1 MLKTLVMT
9 GVICLV
15 TAHARGQTITEI
27 GDQLMADQSNQIHAS
42 MTMSAHD
49 DFDHPLGSAA
59 DIYEYNTI
67 SPGKA
72 FALSLI
78 LPGAGQLYTGSK
90 FKAAVSFALEAALW
104 FGRTHYRS
112 QGDDQT
118 DEYEAFAD
126 VHWSDGPYFDS
137 LLSVYNPGIERWK
150 DGDATI
156 WAHHLPFEVN
166 GTDTT
171 VAKNHE
177 YYENIG
183 KYDQFV
189 WGWDDLVKQT
199 DTATVYK
206 EKDYRSPTNRPAY
219 LLMREDANRSYDRG
233 RKATILILANHLLSA
248 FDAALSAQRHNRS
261 AQHTRKLDVSLK
273 MVQIRETPTPWV
285 TVAFRF

>member
-1 MLKTLVMT
+1 MFKILVMT
-9 GVICLV
+9 GVFCLA
-15 TAHARGQTITEI
+15 TASAFGQTITEI
-27 GDQLMADQSNQIHAS
+27 GDQLMADQSNQTHPP
-42 MTMSAHD
+42 MTWSALE

-78 LPGAGQLYTGSK
+78 LPGAGQLYTGNK
-90 FKAAVSFALEAALW
+90 VKAAVSFALEAALW
-104 FGRTHYRS
+104 FGRIHYRS
-112 QGDDQT
+112 QGDT
-118 DEYEAFAD
+118 RTEEYEAFANA
-126 VHWSDGPYFDS
+126 HWSDVPYFDS
-137 LLSVYNPGIERWK
+137 LLSVYSIERWK
-150 DGDATI
+150 DGDTI

-189 WGWDDLVKQT
+189 WGWDDLQQIS
-199 DTATVYK
+199 DTVTIK
-206 EKDYRSPTNRPAY
+206 EQNYRSPTNRPAY
-219 LLMREDANRSYDRG
+219 LLMREDANRSFDRG

-248 FDAALSAQRHNRS
+248 FDAALSAQRRNRS
-261 AQHTRKLDVSLK
+261 AQHTKKLDVSVK